1 MDNTFIKEAE
11 SRIKSDSPSFFKK
24 LRKYAFITTI
34 VMSGVAAAATGFG
47 LPAWVITVS
56 GILSSMAATTLANSY
71 LPKKD

>member
-11 SRIKSDSPSFFKK
+11 QRVKADTPSFFKK

-34 VMSGVAAAATGFG
+34 VMSGLMAAATGFG